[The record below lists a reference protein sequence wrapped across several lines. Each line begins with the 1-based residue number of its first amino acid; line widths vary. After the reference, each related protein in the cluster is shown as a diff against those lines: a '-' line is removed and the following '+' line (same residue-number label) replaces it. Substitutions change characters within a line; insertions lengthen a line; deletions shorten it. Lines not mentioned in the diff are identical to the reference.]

1 VDRAVVAPQDST
13 HILAGQSLGRADGRT
28 IVRMSPGITIAIARL
43 ETSAGPMLA
52 AFTAHGLAA
61 LERGDDVASFGERL
75 SHRYPGAALSHE
87 PSAQL
92 ADELGEYL
100 AGERRAFDIP
110 IDLDDLAAFNR
121 RALLAACEIPYG
133 ETMTYGDLATVIGHP
148 GAARAV
154 GNALSRSPISIVV
167 PCHRVVRAADGLS
180 GWGGSLSE
188 KRRLLAL
195 ERNHR

>member
-1 VDRAVVAPQDST
+1 VVAPQDST
-13 HILAGQSLGRADGRT
+13 RIRGGQSFRQADGRSIVDMSRAVT
-28 IVRMSPGITIAIARL
+28 ITIARL

-52 AFTAHGLAA
+52 AFTACGLAA
-61 LERGDDVASFGERL
+61 LERGDDIASFGERL
-75 SHRYPGAALSHE
+75 SRRYAGVALSNA
-87 PSAQL
+87 PASQL
-92 ADELGEYL
+92 ADELDEYL
-100 AGERRAFDIP
+100 AGKRRTFDVP
-110 IDLDDLAAFNR
+110 VDLEVLAAFNR